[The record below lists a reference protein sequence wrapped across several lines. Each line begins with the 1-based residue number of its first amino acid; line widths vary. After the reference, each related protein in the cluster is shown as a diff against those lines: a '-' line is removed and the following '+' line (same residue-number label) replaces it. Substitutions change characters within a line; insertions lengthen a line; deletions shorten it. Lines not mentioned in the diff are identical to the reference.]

1 MASWNDLGATGAG
14 EDFAAA
20 AFFSY
25 VKLADQIFNQ
35 STFTGQVELTS
46 ILNKNAFKSLN
57 LNELPTDMVW
67 AVSPAQ
73 KRPCVFRHSFLRT
86 KIVHNNQSKNEDVWL
101 TKSVY

>member
-20 AFFSY
+20 AFSFY
-25 VKLADQIFNQ
+25 VKWADQIINH
-35 STFTGQVELTS
+35 STSADQVELTS
-46 ILNKNAFKSLN
+46 ILNKNAFRLLN

-73 KRPCVFRHSFLRT
+73 KRPFAFRHSNLRT
-86 KIVHNNQSKNEDVWL
+86 KMVRDNRSKNEDIRL